1 MIIQLIFTIFLF
13 IIGTFLLIKFF
24 KVIRKS
30 DVNIINKLLLGLFVI
45 ASYVGSIR
53 ILTIIIAEYLRIKTL
68 LG

>member
-45 ASYVGSIR
+45 ASYVGSIH